1 MANIKKKKSIAQK
14 NILILILSFVP
25 FIIGL
30 GYSSYK
36 KSDSMYLSR
45 AINVSGSQRMRTML
59 IANYSQQ
66 LAYSTNKQLEI
77 KVRQILEKEIIKYE
91 QFYYSLI
98 NGDKQLNIRK
108 NDFKEISNSL
118 KKFDSLIN
126 QYISNARSLLKDK
139 NDRSKLEFIMKNAM
153 TIKNHFHLS
162 TGLFQKY
169 NDIYLEKLALLNTL
183 MLIFAFLI
191 TIKGFFLS
199 KDIKKQESDLIQLV
213 IKAEEANIAKSDF
226 LANMSHELRT
236 PMNGIIGMTELLL
249 QTDLN
254 DEQQNY
260 AKVVKDSSNTLLF
273 LINDILDFSKIE
285 AGKLDIEEI
294 DFDLR
299 NLIENFGTIIAIHA
313 EEKGLEIIYSTA
325 PEVPSYV
332 KGDPGRLKQILTNL
346 SGNAIKFTEKGEVSI
361 FCTVK
366 EELDDSY
373 ILHVSVNDT
382 GIGISKENQ
391 NKLFQE
397 FVQADSST
405 TRKYGGTGLGLA
417 ISKRLSELMGGE
429 IGVESEEGKGSN
441 FWFTVKL
448 KKSNIKPELV
458 DITNLNKVKV
468 IVIDDNQTNL
478 EVIGSILSSW
488 EVEYLLCSSGSKG
501 IEKLL
506 EANDI
511 GKPFDIALI
520 DMQMPEMDGRE
531 VGKIIKNNKQIQKT
545 HLALLTS
552 AGKRGDAKQLEMLGF
567 DAFLIKPIRQSD
579 LLDCLLM
586 MMGKNISKSNQKT
599 SQIITRHL
607 ISDNKKNKPHIL
619 LVEDN
624 KINIIVAKALLKKLG
639 CEVNVAMNGLEAL
652 EILKTK
658 NYDIVFMDVQMPKMN
673 GLEATREIRKDD
685 SGILNSKIPIIA
697 MTANAMKGDKEMCIN
712 AGMDDYLSKPINF
725 EVVEKMLK
733 KWLYKKNNVKS

>member
-366 EELDDSY
+366 EEFDDSY
-373 ILHVSVNDT
+373 ILHISVNDT

-725 EVVEKMLK
+725 EVVEKMIE
-733 KWLYKKNNVKS
+733 KWLYKKE

>member
-299 NLIENFGTIIAIHA
+299 NLIENFGTTIAIHA

-366 EELDDSY
+366 EEFDDSY
-373 ILHVSVNDT
+373 ILHISVNDT

-567 DAFLIKPIRQSD
+567 NAFLIKPIKQSD

-725 EVVEKMLK
+725 EVVEKMIE
-733 KWLYKKNNVKS
+733 KWLYKKE